1 MYSLQTSQTAQSG
14 ATGATT
20 VPFVNNA
27 ELILGSPDTDLEG
40 SGGIA
45 GANPNATTDANASTA
60 QTPAQ
65 QAAAAASS
73 SGQSA
78 IIWVSVAGILVAILL
93 ALKGKISA

>member
-1 MYSLQTSQTAQSG
+1 MYSLQTSQTAESG

-45 GANPNATTDANASTA
+45 GANPNASATQDAGTDLSG
-60 QTPAQ
+60 
-65 QAAAAASS
+65 AAAAAAA

-93 ALKGKISA
+93 ALKGKITA